1 MPMNRDEVALQRWLL
16 LGLVLSTAVAAST
29 RLLAILR
36 TDGLTIVELLLIVV
50 FALLFF
56 WISISFWMA
65 CLGAHVLWN
74 GNLPLPLREPDETN
88 PTDHSSSPRTA
99 LVMPIYNEDCTQVFA
114 HLQAMLESLR
124 VAQALEQFDFFVLS
138 DSDSIHC
145 LEERAAWLNLR
156 QHNSDARIF
165 YRTRDENIGHK
176 SGNIADFCTNWGA
189 LYEYMVVLDADSLM
203 TGRTLVRLVDLM
215 DENRRA
221 ALIQAVP
228 LLIGGKTLFARS
240 QQFASWV
247 YGRVYAA
254 GFARLQGP
262 DGNYWGHNAI
272 IRIKPFMENCGLPLL
287 PGRPPLGGEI
297 MSHDFVEAALLRRA
311 GWELWLLSDIDGSYE
326 ASPPTLIDHLK
337 RDRRWCQ
344 GNLQHLKVL
353 LAQGLHPMSRIHLAL
368 GALSYLSSP
377 LWLLLIILFAVH
389 AVQFEHAAPVTYV
402 GRYPA
407 LTWPISHTVA
417 FVSVAIATII
427 MLYGPKILALAVLLH
442 DQEAVRSHGGRR
454 RVILNV
460 LLESL
465 LSTLVAPIYMVTHT
479 WFVMTILMGSNT
491 RWNTQRRGSNGTR
504 FGRAVAA
511 FAPHTAAAIGAGI
524 LAWYWTPGD
533 FWWYLPL
540 LSGLATAI
548 LLAWLTS
555 LPSCGALARR
565 CGVFV
570 IPVELSGL
578 PILDRVEAVI
588 AERSEAQRMMA
599 ADKGRLRL
607 QSA

>member
-1 MPMNRDEVALQRWLL
+1 MNRDEVALQRWLL

-29 RLLAILR
+29 RLLAIFR
-36 TDGLTIVELLLIVV
+36 TDGLTTVELLLLAV
-50 FALLFF
+50 FTLLFC
-56 WISISFWMA
+56 WIAISFWTA
-65 CLGAHVLWN
+65 CLGAHVLWH
-74 GNLPLPLREPDETN
+74 GNPRLPLREPAEKD
-88 PTDHSSSPRTA
+88 PTDRSSPSRTA

-114 HLQAMLESLR
+114 RLQAMLDSLR
-124 VAQALEQFDFFVLS
+124 ATQAQHQFDFFVLS
-138 DSDSIHC
+138 DSDPAHRV
-145 LEERAAWLNLR
+145 EEQAAWRNLR
-156 QHNSDARIF
+156 QHNPDAHIF
-165 YRTRDENIGHK
+165 YRNRDQNTGHK

-189 LYEYMVVLDADSLM
+189 LYEYMVVVDADSLM
-203 TGRTLVRLVDLM
+203 TGRTLVRLVGLM

-240 QQFASWV
+240 QQFASSV

-311 GWELWLLSDIDGSYE
+311 GWEVWLLPEIDGSYE

-344 GNLQHLKVL
+344 GNMQHLKVL
-353 LAQGLHPMSRIHLAL
+353 LAQGLHPMSRLHLAL

-389 AVQFEHAAPVTYV
+389 AIQFEHAAPVTYV

-417 FVSVAIATII
+417 FVSVAIGTI
-427 MLYGPKILALAVLLH
+427 MLLYGPKLLALAVALR
-442 DQEAVRSHGGRR
+442 DEQVVRSHGGARR
-454 RVILNV
+454 LIVNV
-460 LLESL
+460 LLETV
-465 LSTLVAPIYMVTHT
+465 LSTLVAPIYMVSHT
-479 WFVMTILMGSNT
+479 WFVVTILMGRNT
-491 RWNTQRRGSNGTR
+491 RWNTQRRASKGTG

-511 FAPHTAAAIGAGI
+511 FAPHTAISVGAGL

-555 LPSCGALARR
+555 LPSCGTLARR

-570 IPVELSGL
+570 IPSELFGL

-588 AERSEAQRMMA
+588 AERAVQPIAST
-599 ADKGRLRL
+599 DDGRLRL